1 MVSSPDKLL
10 PDVVD
15 ACLGVFGVFWLQ
27 AWLAIEVDFQKS
39 IVFPSERFLLPLLQY
54 PIGIETA
61 FDNILKGLESICSG
75 NLYARGHGPVVLRRW
90 TVEEGYRRESRGGV
104 AGDEGNRASRVWH
117 ESERAADERAATKRS
132 ARESTLGW

>member
-54 PIGIETA
+54 PIGIETPL
-61 FDNILKGLESICSG
+61 DNILKSLEGICSG
-75 NLYARGHGPVVLRRW
+75 NLYAGSHGSIGLE
-90 TVEEGYRRESRGGV
+90 TVDSGGLSKGV
-104 AGDEGNRASRVWH
+104 ARRH
-117 ESERAADERAATKRS
+117 
-132 ARESTLGW
+132 